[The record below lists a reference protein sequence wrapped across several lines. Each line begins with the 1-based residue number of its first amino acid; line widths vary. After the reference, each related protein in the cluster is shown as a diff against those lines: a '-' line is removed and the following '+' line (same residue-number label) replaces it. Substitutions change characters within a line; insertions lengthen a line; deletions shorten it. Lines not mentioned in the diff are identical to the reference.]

1 MVNALEYVK
10 PQPVDFQ
17 QTYINTFIQDCVN
30 AYEGDSEET
39 RMTCPAGALERIFLS
54 LVPAAQAQLSLSPNE
69 EYQALIDVLI
79 ANPEKML
86 PEFIKDWYRMH
97 KQGTEGAFP
106 PETTTEEKKR
116 SLKTFLLS
124 KFPQE
129 ETLIDRK
136 IVEFA
141 DSIGY
146 DDDDFMYGGKKRRR
160 RRTMRK
166 LKPAKKQKP
175 TKKRTTP
182 KKRTTLRKK

>member
-1 MVNALEYVK
+1 MVSSGFPNLSWNCCII
-10 PQPVDFQ
+10 FC
-17 QTYINTFIQDCVN
+17 TFIQDCVN
-30 AYEGDSEET
+30 AYEGNSEET

-97 KQGTEGAFP
+97 KHGTEGAFP
-106 PETTTEEKKR
+106 PETTTEVKKI

-160 RRTMRK
+160 GENSNQPPPRSRNQPRSVQ
-166 LKPAKKQKP
+166 PPRSVQH
-175 TKKRTTP
+175 
-182 KKRTTLRKK
+182 